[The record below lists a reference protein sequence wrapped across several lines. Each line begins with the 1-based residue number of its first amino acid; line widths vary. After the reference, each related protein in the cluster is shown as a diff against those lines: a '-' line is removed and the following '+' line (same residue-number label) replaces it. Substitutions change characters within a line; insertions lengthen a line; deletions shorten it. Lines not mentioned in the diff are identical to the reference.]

1 MHGTEGE
8 VYANPLRCPQLMLI
22 DAAGTRAVLERGEEN
37 TDVILPQVKDP
48 HSTAQWIEQ
57 CLAGHVPVPHSIKL
71 QMACCL
77 LATGEVE
84 TVEAGMQ
91 RVERAF

>member
-1 MHGTEGE
+1 
-8 VYANPLRCPQLMLI
+8 
-22 DAAGTRAVLERGEEN
+22 VLERGEEN
-37 TDVILPQVKDP
+37 TDVILPQAKDP
-48 HSTAQWIEQ
+48 HSTAHWIEQ
-57 CLAGHVPVPHSIKL
+57 CLAGNVPVPHSIKL

>member
-22 DAAGTRAVLERGEEN
+22 DSAGTRAVLARGEEN
-37 TDVILPQVKDP
+37 TDVILPEAKDP
-48 HSTAQWIEQ
+48 HTTVHWIEQ
-57 CLAGHVPVPHSIKL
+57 CLAGNVPVPQSIKL

-77 LATGEVE
+77 LATGEVDSIE
-84 TVEAGMQ
+84 DGLA
-91 RVERAF
+91 RVAQSF